1 MFRISQ
7 MMHEV
12 LSPGSMRAIRTPKAP
27 VVIWNLIR
35 RCNLTCRHCY
45 TTSADIDFPG
55 ELSSNQAF
63 SVIDDLADYG
73 VPALILSG
81 GEPLL
86 RPDIFKLTH
95 YAKNKGMYI
104 GLSSNGTLINEQ
116 NISDIKTAGYDYV
129 GISIDGM
136 RKTHD
141 YFRRREGGFDD
152 AMRGLSLCSQNDIKV
167 GLRFTLT
174 KDNFNDLPE
183 IFETLQQF
191 KIDKFYLS
199 HLNYSGRGRTNRG
212 DDAHHEMTRRAVD
225 ILFENCLNDISKGIN
240 REYVTGNN
248 DADGVYFYHWVKKR
262 FPDKAA
268 HIKKRLLAWG
278 GNSTGKFIANID
290 NVGNVHPDT
299 FWWNYSIGNVKDK
312 PFSQIWKNTID
323 PLMLAFRQSP
333 RQLKGRCGNC
343 SYSQICN
350 GNTRVRAYVAH
361 GDPLAE
367 DPGCY
372 LNDQEIKLTN
382 HPTAPLENWP
392 MQKTV
397 RFNPEKPPRNVSPI
411 KFTPK
416 SSSLGQVYL
425 VGAGPGDADLLTV
438 KALRLIQCADVIVYD
453 RLISSEVL
461 DKIPKTTQT
470 VFVGKQPTNHS
481 MSQEK
486 INELLIK
493 LAHSNQHVVRL
504 KGGDPFI
511 FGRGGEEL
519 QALAEAGI
527 TYEVVPG
534 VSAANGCGAY
544 SGIPLTHRD
553 FTQSVTFITGH
564 NKKDNKLEIDF
575 LSLAKTKHTLV
586 FYMGLSSLSEISA
599 GLIKGGMSAKTPA
612 AAIHNGTTQ
621 QQIIIRSTL
630 ASLPEKTSE
639 LRTPVLII
647 VGEVVSL
654 ADKLSW
660 FEPGNTPA
668 LIYEQLNYEA
678 V

>member
-55 ELSSNQAF
+55 ELNSEQAF
-63 SVIDDLADYG
+63 SVIDDLAQYG

-86 RPDIFKLTH
+86 RPDIFELTH
-95 YAKNKGMYI
+95 YAKNKGLYV

-116 NISDIKTAGYDYV
+116 NIGAVKAAGYDYV
-129 GISIDGM
+129 GISIDGN
-136 RKTHD
+136 RQNHD

-152 AMRGLSLCSQNDIKV
+152 AMHGLSLCSQNNIKV

-174 KDNFNDLPE
+174 KDNFNDLKDILHMLRE
-183 IFETLQQF
+183 FD
-191 KIDKFYLS
+191 IDKFYLS

-212 DDAHHEMTRRAVD
+212 DDAHHEMTRMAVD
-225 ILFENCLNDISKGIN
+225 ILFESCLEDLNQGRN

-248 DADGVYFYHWVKKR
+248 DADGVYFYHWVSKR
-262 FPDKAA
+262 FPDRAA
-268 HIKKRLLAWG
+268 HIKKRLLSWG

-299 FWWNYSIGNVKDK
+299 FWWNYSIGNVKEQ
-312 PFSQIWKNTID
+312 PFSKIWEQTAD
-323 PLMLAFRQSP
+323 PLMLAFRQTP
-333 RQLKGRCGNC
+333 RRLKGRCGNC

-350 GNTRVRAYVAH
+350 GNTRVRAYVAY

-372 LNDQEIKLTN
+372 LTDEEIKLTN
-382 HPTAPLENWP
+382 RPTPPLENWP
-392 MQKTV
+392 MQKSV
-397 RFNPEKPPRNVSPI
+397 RFDPQKAQKIASTI

-416 SSSLGQVYL
+416 KQTNGKVYL
-425 VGAGPGDADLLTV
+425 VGAGPGDAELLTV
-438 KALRLIQCADVIVYD
+438 KALRLIQQADVVVYD
-453 RLISSEVL
+453 RLLSTEIL
-461 DKIPKTTQT
+461 DQIPRTTQT
-470 VFVGKQPTNHS
+470 VFVGKQTSNHS
-481 MSQEK
+481 LSQDK

-493 LAHSNQHVVRL
+493 LARSNECVVRL

-519 QALAEAGI
+519 EALAKAGI
-527 TYEVVPG
+527 RYQVVPG
-534 VSAANGCGAY
+534 ISAANGCGAY

-553 FTQSVTFITGH
+553 FTQSVSFITGH
-564 NKKDNKLEIDF
+564 SKNNTLDMDFRNLAEI
-575 LSLAKTKHTLV
+575 KHTLV
-586 FYMGLSSLSEISA
+586 FYMGLSSLPEISA
-599 GLIKGGMSAKTPA
+599 GLIGNGMSAHTPA
-612 AAIHNGTTQ
+612 AAIHNGTTKQ
-621 QQIIIRSTL
+621 QKVIQGTL
-630 ASLPEKTSE
+630 ASLPEKTRH

-647 VGEVVSL
+647 VGDVVSL
-654 ADKLSW
+654 ADKLCW
-660 FEPGNTPA
+660 FEPECTPDQVC
-668 LIYEQLNYEA
+668 EQLSYEA

>member
-12 LSPGSMRAIRTPKAP
+12 LSPGSQRAIRTPKAP

-55 ELSSNQAF
+55 ELTTKQAF
-63 SVIDDLADYG
+63 AVIDDLADYG

-86 RPDIFKLTH
+86 RPDIFELTQH
-95 YAKNKGMYI
+95 AKNKGMYV
-104 GLSSNGTLINEQ
+104 GLSSNGTLINTR
-116 NISDIKTAGYDYV
+116 NIADIKAARYDYV
-129 GISIDGM
+129 GISIDGK

-152 AMRGLSLCSQNDIKV
+152 AMNGLSLCSQNNIKV

-174 KDNFNDLPE
+174 KDNHNDLPE
-183 IFETLQQF
+183 ILKTLKQF
-191 KIDKFYLS
+191 NIDKFYLS

-212 DDAHHEMTRRAVD
+212 DDAHHEITRKAVD
-225 ILFENCLNDISKGIN
+225 LLFENCLNDLRQGIH

-262 FPDKAA
+262 FPDQAQ

-312 PFSQIWKNTID
+312 PFSQIWKNTQD

-350 GNTRVRAYVAH
+350 GNTRVRAYVTH
-361 GDPLAE
+361 NDPLAE

-372 LNDQEIKLTN
+372 LSDKEIKLIN
-382 HPTAPLENWP
+382 RPSAPLEDWP

-397 RFNPEKPPRNVSPI
+397 RFDPTKKQKNVEPI
-411 KFTPK
+411 QFTPK
-416 SSSLGQVYL
+416 HESFGQVYL
-425 VGAGPGDADLLTV
+425 VGAGPGDVDLLTL

-453 RLISSEVL
+453 RLISTEIL
-461 DKIPKTTQT
+461 DQIPKTTQT

-481 MSQEK
+481 MSQKK

-493 LAHSNQHVVRL
+493 LARSNTHVVRL

-519 QALAEAGI
+519 EALALAGI
-527 TYEVVPG
+527 PYQVVPG

-544 SGIPLTHRD
+544 AGIPLTHRD

-564 NKKDNKLEIDF
+564 SKKDNKLCIDF
-575 LSLAKTKHTLV
+575 KHLANAKHTLV
-586 FYMGLSSLSEISA
+586 FYMGLSSLAEICSN
-599 GLIKGGMSAKTPA
+599 LIRNGMSLSTPA

-621 QQIIIRSTL
+621 QQIIIQSTL
-630 ASLPEKTSE
+630 AGLPDKSSE
-639 LRTPVLII
+639 LQTPVLII

-660 FEPGNTPA
+660 FKPGYDTQQITESLSN
-668 LIYEQLNYEA
+668 EA